1 MKFELIDDGTFAEI
15 IAYYGRDIV
24 NVSFSLNGYSRIPM
38 LTIYLKSQHYW
49 ELNYT
54 KLDTWRL
61 QDFESIVNNGEVITT
76 DDVVRVG
83 KIIDMIHKID
93 AVI

>member
-38 LTIYLKSQHYW
+38 LTIYLKNQHYW

-54 KLDTWRL
+54 KLDTWKL

-93 AVI
+93 AAI